1 MILIVIVQA
10 RVFVITQWHA
20 IIAHAYVMLNT
31 SYLVFLIPMIYL
43 EKQWMTSV
51 LIQFEYVI
59 QRKPLTFEIP
69 SPYET
74 KPSEQGFRHIR

>member
-1 MILIVIVQA
+1 
-10 RVFVITQWHA
+10 
-20 IIAHAYVMLNT
+20 
-31 SYLVFLIPMIYL
+31 MIYL